1 MVTCN
6 GIHISQEIFTIDVL
20 ALKSSLSKV
29 ESMFWACYGYVETR
43 LVKNNFSG
51 VRTSRYCLRS
61 FTGSP
66 ISISIL
72 HKSNTVH
79 GSGSSWPSNYQTTV

>member
-1 MVTCN
+1 MVTYN
-6 GIHISQEIFTIDVL
+6 GIHISQDMFAIDVL
-20 ALKSSLSKV
+20 ALKSSMSKV
-29 ESMFWACYGYVETR
+29 ESMFWACYDYMETR

-51 VRTSRYCLRS
+51 VITSRYCLRS

-72 HKSNTVH
+72 HKSNAVP